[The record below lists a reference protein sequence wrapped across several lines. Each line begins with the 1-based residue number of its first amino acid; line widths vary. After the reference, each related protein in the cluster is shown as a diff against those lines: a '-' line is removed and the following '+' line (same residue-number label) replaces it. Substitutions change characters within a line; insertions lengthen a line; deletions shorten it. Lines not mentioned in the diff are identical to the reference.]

1 MPDRLQAHSHH
12 HCALSNM
19 RSTMSRARNPDT
31 TSVRITSVRIRSLC
45 ESKGLLVIKPLSP
58 GLFYSVYYRARSLKS
73 LERRILKMAG
83 IKPVHQ
89 LIIGSVEGIAETR
102 QGWLDELCGAAEA
115 GN

>member
-1 MPDRLQAHSHH
+1 
-12 HCALSNM
+12 M
-19 RSTMSRARNPDT
+19 RSTLSRARNPDT
-31 TSVRITSVRIRSLC
+31 TSVRIRSLC
-45 ESKGLLVIKPLSP
+45 ESKGLHVIKPLSP

-102 QGWLDELCGAAEA
+102 QGWLDERCGAAEA